1 MTENAQGL
9 QVNIVSP
16 ETTLFSGS
24 CERISVPGE
33 LGTFEVLVNHA
44 PIISTLT
51 SGTIVCHG
59 TTPFTLAVKGGF
71 VEVARNEVSVCV
83 EV

>member
-1 MTENAQGL
+1 MTANAQGL

-16 ETTLFSGS
+16 EKTLFSGI
-24 CERISVPGE
+24 CEQISVPGE

-51 SGTIVCHG
+51 SGAIVCQG

-71 VEVARNEVSVCV
+71 VEVAHNEVSVCV

>member
-1 MTENAQGL
+1 MAANAQEL

-16 ETTLFSGS
+16 EKTLFSGI

-51 SGTIVCHG
+51 AGTIVCQG
-59 TTPFTLAVKGGF
+59 ESLFTLEVRGGF
-71 VEVARNEVSVCV
+71 VDVARNEVSVCV

>member
-1 MTENAQGL
+1 MAANAQGL

-16 ETTLFSGS
+16 ETTLFSGC

-51 SGTIVCHG
+51 AGTIVCQG
-59 TTPFTLAVKGGF
+59 EQPFTLEVKGGF
-71 VEVARNEVSVCV
+71 IDVARNEVSVCV